1 MLWPDLPLD
10 LRPHTDDPTV
20 PPGSKTPTFAA
31 VTLFID
37 NDRCA
42 ALCLIHPLAIGAYP
56 GLYCCRA
63 SAGRCVRYCD
73 CQPAPSPLT
82 CCT

>member
-42 ALCLIHPLAIGAYP
+42 ALCLIHPLAIGA
-56 GLYCCRA
+56 
-63 SAGRCVRYCD
+63 
-73 CQPAPSPLT
+73 
-82 CCT
+82 